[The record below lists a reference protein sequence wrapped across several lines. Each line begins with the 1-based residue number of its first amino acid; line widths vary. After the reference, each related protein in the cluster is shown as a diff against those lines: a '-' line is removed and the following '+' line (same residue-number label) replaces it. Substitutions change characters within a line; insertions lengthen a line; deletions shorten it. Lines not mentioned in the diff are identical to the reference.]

1 MKMLTRFTWTNWST
15 GTVLQHDANTWRGEH
30 DGYKRLADP
39 LSHMRTVMSLDG
51 DRWLVLDHL
60 TGRQLHHYAL
70 HWLLNDFPYE
80 QGENSILLSPDF
92 VKCKVQ
98 VGVLDGKSAFSVVR
112 CDPDSTRGWRSQYYG
127 DREPAISVLLE
138 TDQPRAVF
146 WTFFGLASDS
156 IDLAGNILYISS
168 GDWNTKVDLGAPKQ

>member
-1 MKMLTRFTWTNWST
+1 MLTRFTWTNWSK
-15 GTVLQHDANTWRGEH
+15 GKVLRHDADTWRGEQ
-30 DGYKRLADP
+30 DGYQRLADP
-39 LSHMRTVMSLDG
+39 VSHMRTVMSLDG

-70 HWLLNDFPYE
+70 HWLLNDFPHE
-80 QGENSILLSPDF
+80 QGKNSIFLSLDS

-98 VGVLDGKSAFSVVR
+98 VGVLHGSSAFSVVR

-127 DREPAISVLLE
+127 DRESAISVLLE

-146 WTFFGLASDS
+146 WTFFGFDSDS
-156 IDLAGNILYISS
+156 IDLVGNTLNIVSR
-168 GDWNTKVDLGAPKQ
+168 DWNTKVDLGA